1 MKLKILYFAA
11 LADTLA
17 TREETLEAPATVR
30 DTAQLRAWLA
40 SRGPN
45 WAALKAAHIRM
56 AVNQTIA
63 KRETPL
69 NDGDEIA
76 FFPPV
81 TGG

>member
-11 LADTLA
+11 LADALA
-17 TREETLEAPATVR
+17 TREETLDAPTTVR

-40 SRGPN
+40 ARGPD
-45 WAALKAAHIRM
+45 WAAVNAAEIRM

-63 KRETPL
+63 KRETLL